1 MDVPRSGEENE
12 PILGPVVS
20 AKKCE
25 LIAIQTWIPQ
35 KLIEEMLEKFDG
47 PNAGKRHGDIMTV
60 TKSPGTG
67 KSFINSFLVNGIGD
81 GVADQLL

>member
-1 MDVPRSGEENE
+1 
-12 PILGPVVS
+12 
-20 AKKCE
+20 
-25 LIAIQTWIPQ
+25 
-35 KLIEEMLEKFDG
+35 MLEKFDG

-81 GVADQLL
+81 GVTDQLL